1 MKHFRHHERSPG
13 RRRASSVLF
22 ATALVTVAAAGAL
35 APGTASGSA
44 NAELNGLRHA
54 PCPPR
59 LSPLPRRADSQDAVR
74 KARTQHLFKVGPY
87 TRKLSRPVD
96 WLQDPHRS
104 QRFRN
109 ALASLTWVDPLLY
122 HYQHRQRRG
131 SLRQARNLMLDWV
144 HHQPRHGAHTAP
156 DAWHSKVVGDRAGY
170 LGYLTRAAA
179 CEQMLS
185 QDQALAAVRSLKA
198 HARWLLHHHSQN
210 NHGLFDDL
218 ALLALGRDLRFTHDA
233 HRWRRLGRKR
243 FATFFQRRVKADE
256 GFWLENSAGYHYLL
270 TNLLARFV
278 PAARG
283 HRPGLPKL
291 LRRMKAVG
299 GWLIQPDD
307 HIVQFGD
314 SNRSTPPLHF
324 QRSSDGDR
332 GMLALLKSGLA
343 VVKQPGSFL
352 SVIADFHH
360 TAHKHSDEL
369 SFDLFDHG
377 YRVVSD
383 TGMYDKDPGRLR
395 KFVKS
400 APAHSTLT
408 VDGRDFPR
416 SRRFTY
422 GSGLQA
428 QGAGSGWYAV
438 QGKNPLLSRQG
449 VRHFRLFVYKPRTAL
464 IIVDRLRSSRKHTYR
479 RYFQLGAD
487 IGITPG
493 GPEALDLRAPG
504 FTGTLHSESST
515 GPEKRIVRRGTRRP
529 LSGWTSPAYRV
540 LVPRWTVALR
550 SVASD
555 ADYVSTISLDSS
567 DLRARLVHTG
577 PRRTTLSL
585 RSQGSDGG
593 TLTVQRNGSNLAVA
607 QNP

>member
-1 MKHFRHHERSPG
+1 VKHFGEHKRSAG
-13 RRRASSVLF
+13 RRASSVLF
-22 ATALVTVAAAGAL
+22 ATALVTVTGAAAMGAD
-35 APGTASGSA
+35 TASGSGVA
-44 NAELNGLRHA
+44 GLRHA
-54 PCPPR
+54 ACPPS
-59 LSPLPRRADSQDAVR
+59 LSPVPLSAHSADAIR
-74 KARTQHLFKVGPY
+74 KARIQHLFKVGPY
-87 TRKLSRPVD
+87 TRKLRRPVD
-96 WLQDPHRS
+96 WGQDPHHS

-122 HYQHRQRRG
+122 QYRHRQRRG
-131 SLRQARNLMLDWV
+131 SLKQARNLMLDWV
-144 HHQPRHGAHTAP
+144 HHQSRHGADTAP
-156 DAWHSKVVGDRAGY
+156 AAWHSKVVGDRAGY
-170 LGYLTRAAA
+170 LGYMTRAAA

-185 QDQALAAVRSLKA
+185 KDQALDAIRSLKA
-198 HARWLLHHHSQN
+198 HASWLLHNHAKS

-218 ALLALGRDLRFTHDA
+218 GLLALGRDLRFTHDA
-233 HRWRRLGRKR
+233 RQWRRVGRHR

-256 GFWLENSAGYHYLL
+256 GFWLENSAAYHYLL

-283 HRPGLPKL
+283 HGAGLPKL

-299 GWLIQPDD
+299 GWLIQPDN

-314 SNRSTPPLHF
+314 SNLFAPPLRF
-324 QRSSDGDR
+324 QRSSDDDH

-352 SVIADFHH
+352 SVIAAFHN

-377 YRVVSD
+377 QRVVSD

-400 APAHSTLT
+400 ARAHSTLT

-438 QGKNPLLSRQG
+438 QGKNPLLSPQG
-449 VRHFRLFVYKPRTAL
+449 VRHFRLFVYKPGTAL
-464 IIVDRLRSSRKHTYR
+464 IIVDRVRSSRKHTYR

-487 IGITPG
+487 IRVTPG
-493 GPEALDLRAPG
+493 GPEALDLHAPS
-504 FTGTLHSESST
+504 FTGTLHSESSI
-515 GPEKRIVRRGTRRP
+515 GREKRSLRRGSTRP
-529 LSGWTSPAYRV
+529 LAGWTSPSYRTF
-540 LVPRWTVALR
+540 VPRWTVALR
-550 SVASD
+550 SAAGD
-555 ADYVSTISLDSS
+555 ADYVTTISLDSS
-567 DLRARLVHTG
+567 DLRARVVHAD

-585 RSQGSDGG
+585 SSEAASGG
-593 TLTVQRNGSNLAVA
+593 TLTIERTGSNLAVV